1 MERIIITFNKD
12 GSFRGSS
19 AQDFDGQPK
28 PLDEAGLKAVAP
40 AINEAALADI
50 VRLEAEHAEK
60 ETALTKERDDLT
72 AQVETLTSERDGLT
86 TERDGL
92 TGQVESL
99 TTERDTVKT
108 ERDTITSERDA
119 VTSERDTL
127 LAQVEAL
134 TAQIESM
141 TKAQE
146 VIELEPIAPQPIP
159 AYGVSKLSIMRRLG
173 DKWPILKAAI
183 STLPETVQD
192 SWTLALGISA
202 DDPLFIE
209 FRPQLLTIL
218 EMTEE
223 EFDTL
228 LTP

>member
-1 MERIIITFNKD
+1 MERIIITFHKD

-19 AQDFDGQPK
+19 VQDFDGSPR

-86 TERDGL
+86 SERDGL

-108 ERDTITSERDA
+108 ERDTVTSERDA
-119 VTSERDTL
+119 VTSERDAVTSERDGL
-127 LAQVEAL
+127 LAQVESL

-146 VIELEPIAPQPIP
+146 VIDLP
-159 AYGVSKLSIMRRLG
+159 ACRASTDSNLRRL
-173 DKWPILKAAI
+173 KTLHHAA
-183 STLPETVQD
+183 T
-192 SWTLALGISA
+192 
-202 DDPLFIE
+202 
-209 FRPQLLTIL
+209 RR
-218 EMTEE
+218 
-223 EFDTL
+223 
-228 LTP
+228 